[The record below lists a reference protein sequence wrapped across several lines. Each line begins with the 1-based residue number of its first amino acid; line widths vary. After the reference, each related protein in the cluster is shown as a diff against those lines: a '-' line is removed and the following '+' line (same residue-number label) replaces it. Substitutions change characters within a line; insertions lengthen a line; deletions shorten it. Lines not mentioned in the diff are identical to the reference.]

1 MDVSIPDYDRALYY
15 MLCGEWDNLLVLMV
29 RTNDDILSKRIQ
41 DFLHAFHYASDKQ
54 TIVVSHDN
62 LLYYLD
68 HAMKYKIGRAHV

>member
-1 MDVSIPDYDRALYY
+1 
-15 MLCGEWDNLLVLMV
+15 MV

-41 DFLHAFHYASDKQ
+41 HFLHAFHYASDKQ

-68 HAMKYKIGRAHV
+68 HAMKYTTPSHI